1 MERNNIIPET
11 QFGFRKGHQTS
22 HLLHSFMSGL
32 LEAKR
37 KSKIN
42 LAIYCDYSKAFDCLS
57 HEILLGKMK
66 KLGFNAETLKW
77 FQSYLSNR
85 KQYVEVNGTLSDEC
99 DLTVGTPQ
107 GSILGPLLYLIYTCD
122 LPQAMSNAS
131 AKCFA
136 DDTTLHLSDKN
147 LDTLLL
153 KGQSAMDEI
162 CQWSIDNKLTLN
174 AKKNTVYDFF

>member
-1 MERNNIIPET
+1 MTITSKKLLNKSSHGWDLLTNSILKKWAYFLSYYLTKLVNLSIKQSVYPAIYKITRVIPLHKGGSKTEINNYRPISLAPVLSKIIEKVICEQTTNYLERNNIMPET

-66 KLGFNAETLKW
+66 KT
-77 FQSYLSNR
+77 R
-85 KQYVEVNGTLSDEC
+85 V
-99 DLTVGTPQ
+99 
-107 GSILGPLLYLIYTCD
+107 
-122 LPQAMSNAS
+122 
-131 AKCFA
+131 
-136 DDTTLHLSDKN
+136 
-147 LDTLLL
+147 
-153 KGQSAMDEI
+153 
-162 CQWSIDNKLTLN
+162 
-174 AKKNTVYDFF
+174 